1 MPPNNRSNYLTLLFP
16 SIIGGVLVLFSWF
29 LGSSIK
35 DWILRQIS
43 KPKLVTNG
51 ASNDDQNR
59 KSKSNEK
66 ATKGD
71 GGIEQKKNDSASV
84 SATDKLDSRNA
95 VAPTRTNAVTVE
107 DETEENDD
115 EDDGKVE
122 AEVAAATKAFDDAS
136 RLALKY
142 FNGV

>member
-1 MPPNNRSNYLTLLFP
+1 M
-16 SIIGGVLVLFSWF
+16 
-29 LGSSIK
+29 
-35 DWILRQIS
+35 
-43 KPKLVTNG
+43 
-51 ASNDDQNR
+51 
-59 KSKSNEK
+59 
-66 ATKGD
+66 
-71 GGIEQKKNDSASV
+71 
-84 SATDKLDSRNA
+84 
-95 VAPTRTNAVTVE
+95 APTRTNAVTVE